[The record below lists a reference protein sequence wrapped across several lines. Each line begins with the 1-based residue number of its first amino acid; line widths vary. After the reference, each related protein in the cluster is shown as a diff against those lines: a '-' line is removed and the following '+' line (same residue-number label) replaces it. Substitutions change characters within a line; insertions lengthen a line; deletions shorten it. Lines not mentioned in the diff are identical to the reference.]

1 MLPAHAGM
9 APSADTTRSAVARAP
24 RARGDGPSISR
35 SPRGRPWC
43 SPRTR
48 GWPHPGIGI
57 VAGKVVLP
65 AHAGMAPPPGSE
77 PGSTLRAPRARG
89 DGPWAAMWRPQLLAP
104 SPRHPRWPRLPAR
117 SLAQPGG
124 APPHAGMAPSRRASP
139 CRTRCAPRAR
149 GDGPGSWT
157 KPPPSPTCSPRTRG
171 WPQSRVQ
178 VVAGHDVLPAHAGM
192 APRPGARKARS
203 RCAPRARGDDPAG
216 SGGPFVLL
224 EVLPAH
230 AGMDPRLM
238 PVTNRIS
245 CAPRARGDVL
255 EDVPLW

>member
-89 DGPWAAMWRPQLLAP
+89 DGPWAAMWRRRLFSCSPRTRGWPPVGALLLAEP
-104 SPRHPRWPRLPAR
+104 GVLPA
-117 SLAQPGG
+117 
-124 APPHAGMAPSRRASP
+124 HAGMAPAPGRSRRRP
-139 CRTRCAPRAR
+139 LRAPRAR
-149 GDGPGSWT
+149 GDGPRAASRWSLVT
-157 KPPPSPTCSPRTRG
+157 MCSPRTRG
-171 WPQSRVQ
+171 WPPGPVPGKQ
-178 VVAGHDVLPAHAGM
+178 GHDVLPAHAGM
-192 APRPGARKARS
+192 ILREAAARS
-203 RCAPRARGDDPAG
+203 FCSRCSPRTRGWTLDLCQSLIAFP
-216 SGGPFVLL
+216 
-224 EVLPAH
+224 VLPAH
-230 AGMDPRLM
+230 AGMF
-238 PVTNRIS
+238 
-245 CAPRARGDVL
+245 
-255 EDVPLW
+255 